1 MKLNTKIFYVLSLL
15 LFFTKQESEPIP
27 IYFNGTTYKKSN
39 ENINGTVTYK
49 ISVTNS
55 SNYLKITAS
64 GQIVRHVIS
73 YYQNGKNIN
82 EREQL
87 SQSSTGTTIMYL
99 AKKQFES
106 QFFISVQCTKTP
118 CSFDFILESKDYAE
132 LNLDDDFSYYVT
144 ESNKHMEFKIS
155 GTPNTFSTGQTNGN
169 NVITIYA
176 IGNLEINTTLNTSN
190 FTKHKTKNAYLIE
203 INELNKRY
211 EYNLIIDGKPGDL
224 INIGSHFHDSN
235 SISNKVLSENDRFIF
250 GYLKKDIKQENC
262 FKVNSNENIIFYIA
276 NLEYMPTQIPENS
289 TKIIDKENVYCVK
302 VSNKTDYDEMFY
314 LAKIYNEKNSNYF
327 NALQPQILDSLLRYN
342 VTEGTTQAFYCTL
355 AKSSNLNYEISVYEG
370 ISEIS
375 YYECDSF
382 PFCEINDTIINNSKK
397 IKNFNYISNLALDE
411 NNLKEKSAISQK
423 QYLILLTCKSSPKT
437 VCTFNNYFY
446 SNNYTIF
453 NQSYTINRYLLKD
466 KETSI
471 KTFSISKDVCSL
483 YVSLIVYSGKIKVEI
498 KNNTYNFKKHEYDG
512 QYFYIITKKNK
523 NDIIGEVLINIKAEE
538 NSFYSIRTTEEAE
551 GASDSYYSP
560 SNLVK
565 SGSHYVFSLNN
576 RTQKLITSATGLS
589 YDGKLGKL
597 YTGFKTYNCKA
608 NITRTGFQN
617 TNDSLNLDNTDGY
630 FKDIIPTHSENYYA
644 FYSVNN
650 IDKNQDNCFLNVYSY
665 LLKNQTEYDSNTAE
679 EIFLIDKIPQKF
691 IFDEDVKYTKFLY
704 PNVEID
710 TDLVVEI
717 KVPDKAN
724 FNVTKFF
731 NNEKQND
738 TENINSNKTITIKK
752 DEWKNICNDN
762 LTVCGVSF
770 GVLLVSKG
778 NVTFEITVRHENQK
792 GNIIILYVLVGVGGA
807 ILLIIVLLLVF
818 ILKCKSKN
826 DRLTKEVN
834 TTSFQEDRFLN
845 E

>member
-15 LFFTKQESEPIP
+15 LFFTKQESEPIS
-27 IYFNGTTYKKSN
+27 INFNGTIYKESK

-55 SNYLKITAS
+55 SSYLKITAS
-64 GQIVRHVIS
+64 GKVGQHVIS
-73 YYQNGKNIN
+73 YYKNEKAIN

-87 SQSSTGTTIMYL
+87 SQSSTETTIMYL
-99 AKKQFES
+99 TKKQCES

-155 GTPNTFSTGQTNGN
+155 GAPNTSSTDQTNGN

-190 FTKHKTKNAYLIE
+190 FTKHKTKNAYLIK
-203 INELNKRY
+203 INDLNKSV
-211 EYNLIIDGKPGDL
+211 EYILTVNGSPGDL

-235 SISNKVLSENDRFIF
+235 SISNKVLSENNRFIF
-250 GYLKKDIKQENC
+250 GYLKKDTLQKNC
-262 FKVNSNENIIFYIA
+262 FKVKSSENIKLYTL
-276 NLEYMPTQIPENS
+276 NLEYMPIQTLVNS
-289 TKIIDKENVYCVK
+289 SESINGINFYCVE
-302 VSNKTDYDEMFY
+302 VSNETDYDEIFY
-314 LAKIYNEKNSNYF
+314 LAKIYNENNSNYF
-327 NALQPQILDSLLRYN
+327 NALQPQILDSRFEYY
-342 VTEGTTQAFYCTL
+342 VKEGITQAFYCTL
-355 AKSSNLNYEISVYEG
+355 AKRSNLNYEISALQSIY
-370 ISEIS
+370 EIS

-382 PFCEINDTIINNSKK
+382 PFCEINDSIIKNSTK
-397 IKNFNYISNLALDE
+397 IKNFNCISNLELDE
-411 NNLKEKSAISQK
+411 NNLKTKSAISQK
-423 QYLILLTCKSSPKT
+423 QYLILLTCKSSDKT
-437 VCTFNNYFY
+437 GRCSFFNYFY
-446 SNNYTIF
+446 SNNYLLSYIF
-453 NQSYTINRYLLKD
+453 SVNRYLLKD

-471 KTFSISKDVCSL
+471 RTFSIWKDTYSL
-483 YVSLIVYSGKIKVEI
+483 YISLIVYSGKIKVEI
-498 KNNTYNFKKHEYDG
+498 KNNTYNLKKYEYDR
-512 QYFYIITKKNK
+512 QYFYIITKKK
-523 NDIIGEVLINIKAEE
+523 ENDIIGEVFLNITAEE
-538 NSFYSIRTTEEAE
+538 NSFYSIRRVDEEE
-551 GASDSYYSP
+551 GASDRYESL
-560 SNLVK
+560 SNLIT

-576 RTQKLITSATGLS
+576 LTRKLINSAAGFL
-589 YDGKLGKL
+589 YERGKL

-608 NITRTGFQN
+608 NITKIGIPN
-617 TNDSLNLDNTDGY
+617 PDEDSINLDNTDCY
-630 FKDIIPTHSENYYA
+630 SKDILTTQPDQYA
-644 FYSVNN
+644 ALYSVNS
-650 IDKNQDNCFLNVYSY
+650 IDKNQDNCFLNIYSY
-665 LLKNQTEYDSNTAE
+665 LLKTKAEYDSNTAQ

-704 PNVEID
+704 PNVEIN

-724 FNVTKFF
+724 FSVTKFF

-738 TENINSNKTITIKK
+738 TEYITSNKIITIKK
-752 DEWKNICNDN
+752 DGWKNICKDS

-770 GVLLVSKG
+770 GVSLESKG
-778 NVTFEITVRHENQK
+778 NATSFEITVRHENQK
-792 GNIIILYVLVGVGGA
+792 GNVIILYVLVGVGGA

-826 DRLTKEVN
+826 DRLTKDVN
-834 TTSFQEDRFLN
+834 TTSFQEERFLN